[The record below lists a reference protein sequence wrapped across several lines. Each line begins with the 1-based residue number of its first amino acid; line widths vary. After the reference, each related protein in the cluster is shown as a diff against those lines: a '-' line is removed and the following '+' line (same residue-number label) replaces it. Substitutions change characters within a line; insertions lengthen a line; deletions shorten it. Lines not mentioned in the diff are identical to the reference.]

1 VTPVIDQS
9 AVVAFWSW
17 FLASEAQIRSAY
29 EAGSA
34 ERLDQLISPELA
46 KLSSRLGW
54 ELGPYALP
62 KYAFVLAP
70 KSREDLAIARQVAE
84 AAPQMAQWTI
94 YCGKP
99 PKDLIKLIFEVDG
112 AEVCCDDW
120 RYRMTAY
127 NNGEFVDLEIFFEE
141 STAPPNG
148 KEDVLCE
155 LLVEALVGQAIS
167 LERIGCIDNS
177 EVPDVEQVDRATPM
191 RYLRRHLDDV
201 LSASH

>member
-1 VTPVIDQS
+1 MIDQS

-17 FLASEAQIRSAY
+17 FLANEARIRSAY
-29 EAGSA
+29 KAGSSVG
-34 ERLDQLISPELA
+34 LDQLISPEVA

-62 KYAFVLAP
+62 KHAFVIAP

-84 AAPQMAQWTI
+84 AAPQLAEWAI

-99 PKDLIKLIFEVDG
+99 PKELNKLIFKIDG

-127 NNGEFVDLEIFFEE
+127 NNGEFVDLEVFFEE
-141 STAPPNG
+141 STAPPDG

-155 LLVEALVGQAIS
+155 LLVEALVGQAVA
-167 LERIGCIDNS
+167 LERIGYV
-177 EVPDVEQVDRATPM
+177 EHFQVPDVGQVDRATPM
-191 RYLRRHLDDV
+191 RYLRPHLDDV
-201 LSASH
+201 LSASN